1 MQNAAHGDNSFSDI
15 AVFDFDGTLTT
26 KDSFFRF
33 LAWRRPRIGL
43 AADLIATSPVLAL
56 YAARLVGNDAHK
68 MSMFA
73 RRFAGMNS
81 ADFNSMSHEF
91 SLMEVPQILRTQAV
105 DRLLHHKGLGHRT
118 VIASASIGSWIEPWA
133 SEFGVDA
140 VIASRIEVQG
150 NRLTGRMDG
159 PNCYGAEKLRRL
171 LARYPDRGSY
181 RLHAYGDSRG
191 DAALLGAADHGY
203 YRCFA

>member
-1 MQNAAHGDNSFSDI
+1 MQNAGQDESSFSDI

-33 LAWRRPRIGL
+33 LAWRRPRLQL
-43 AADLIATSPVLAL
+43 AADLIGTSPLLAL

-73 RRFAGMNS
+73 RRFAGMKS
-81 ADFNSMSHEF
+81 ADFNSLSHEF
-91 SLMEVPQILRTQAV
+91 SLMEIPQILRAPAV
-105 DRLLHHKGLGHRT
+105 DRLLYHRDLGHRT
-118 VIASASIGSWIEPWA
+118 VIVSASIGSWIEPWA
-133 SEFGVDA
+133 STLGIDS

-159 PNCYGAEKLRRL
+159 VNCYGPEKLRRL
-171 LARYPDRGSY
+171 LALYPDRGSY

-203 YRCFA
+203 YRRFA